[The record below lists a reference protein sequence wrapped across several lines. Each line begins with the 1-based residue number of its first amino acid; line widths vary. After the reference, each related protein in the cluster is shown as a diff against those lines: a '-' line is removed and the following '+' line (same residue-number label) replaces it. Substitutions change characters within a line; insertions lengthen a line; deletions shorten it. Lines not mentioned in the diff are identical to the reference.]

1 VTERLHPAISRQKR
15 ITSALVSRSDPSLC
29 SSLWQCLSGFI
40 SCQMYTCPAEA
51 FMVFRRNRQACLS
64 FLCFL
69 FIINARHYFSSVFLG
84 IGKVILL
91 LLLSSLLMF
100 LVVRSAD
107 IYRHLIAGLQALC
120 LNLFEPVLDSGY
132 VKRSRASLI
141 VPRKPTLPFRFQLPP
156 PVSFL

>member
-1 VTERLHPAISRQKR
+1 MTYRLHLAISLQKR

-29 SSLWQCLSGFI
+29 STIGNAFLDFPS
-40 SCQMYTCPAEA
+40 QMYTCPAEA

-69 FIINARHYFSSVFLG
+69 FIINTRHYFSSVFLG

-156 PVSFL
+156 PISFL